1 MNVLEVQK
9 IIGSNWWITVQIL
22 YLMGKYS
29 DKNCIF
35 LPISV
40 DPVDEKTYQ
49 QLSTMGAVSSLSWV
63 CEKKGCRFDT
73 PATMSTQDF
82 MSYLSECIESSE
94 GLSVIPLRLVAP
106 DTSHANIVIYNKN
119 KNTLERFE
127 PHGKDSENVFNG
139 PLLDKALPRL
149 FEKILGKSVFYIPPS
164 DFCPVDGPQVLE
176 EIARDKLGI
185 RFDKGRG
192 LCSVWSFIY
201 ANIRLKYP
209 DKTQSEAME
218 YIISHMKDKN
228 TVYHYAESV
237 VTAIWGLSERIRNAK
252 THDDIKNIVVESVN
266 QLDI

>member
-49 QLSTMGAVSSLSWV
+49 QLSSMGAVSTLSWV
-63 CEKKGCRFDT
+63 CEKNGCKFDT
-73 PATMSTQDF
+73 PATMSAQNFTN
-82 MSYLSECIESSE
+82 YLSECIEASDV
-94 GLSVIPLRLVAP
+94 LSVIPLRLVA
-106 DTSHANIVIYNKN
+106 TGTTHANILIYNKE

-127 PHGKDSENVFNG
+127 PHGKDSENIFNG
-139 PLLDKALPRL
+139 PLLDRSLPRL
-149 FEKILGKSVFYIPPS
+149 FEKILGKSVAYIPPS
-164 DFCPVDGPQVLE
+164 EFCPKDGPQILE

-185 RFDKGRG
+185 RFDQGRG

-201 ANIRLKYP
+201 ANVRLKYP
-209 DKTQSEAME
+209 EKTQTDAIEYITSHMNDKT
-218 YIISHMKDKN
+218 

-237 VTAIWGLSERIRNAK
+237 VESIWNLSEKIRKAK
-252 THDDIKNIVVESVN
+252 THDDIKNAIGESIK